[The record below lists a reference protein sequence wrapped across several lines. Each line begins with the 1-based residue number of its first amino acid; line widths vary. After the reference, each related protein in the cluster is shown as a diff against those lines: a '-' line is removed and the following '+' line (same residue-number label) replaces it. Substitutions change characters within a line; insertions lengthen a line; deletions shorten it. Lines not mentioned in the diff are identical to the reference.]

1 MAYIEAI
8 LREPQIFQSFQK
20 RFQYL
25 ESSGAI
31 LARSTRHRFG
41 KSRIPK
47 KLSQNR
53 SKSAQNCSK
62 LLTSAQNCSKSLTSA
77 QNCMKFALKL
87 HISIMISTQYYNILA
102 ILRGIGAN
110 IQYQYLETAKT
121 ILCGVLTHTGTNTVP
136 QHTATSAPLTR
147 VVPRGIDKHTWQT
160 LLSTKTKHPRC
171 CHAGAVVR
179 TGTRR
184 GTGTNTV
191 PQHTAISAPLTR
203 VVPWGIDKQTRQTL
217 LSIKAKHS
225 RF

>member
-77 QNCMKFALKL
+77 QNCMKFAFKS
-87 HISIMISTQYYNILA
+87 HISIIISTQYSNILA
-102 ILRGIGAN
+102 ILREIGAN
-110 IQYQYLETAKT
+110 IQYQYLETAQT
-121 ILCGVLTHTGTNTVP
+121 ILCGVLTCGRCEHDHGCVVVEVCGGGLEYRFP
-136 QHTATSAPLTR
+136 QR
-147 VVPRGIDKHTWQT
+147 VEHDADWCW
-160 LLSTKTKHPRC
+160 RC
-171 CHAGAVVR
+171 HVR
-179 TGTRR
+179 RSLDL
-184 GTGTNTV
+184 
-191 PQHTAISAPLTR
+191 H
-203 VVPWGIDKQTRQTL
+203 
-217 LSIKAKHS
+217 
-225 RF
+225 

>member
-1 MAYIEAI
+1 MPLRTPEKMAYIEAI

-77 QNCMKFALKL
+77 QNCIKFAFKS
-87 HISIMISTQYYNILA
+87 HISIIISTQYSNILA
-102 ILRGIGAN
+102 ILREIGAN
-110 IQYQYLETAKT
+110 IQYQYLERAKT
-121 ILCGVLTHTGTNTVP
+121 ILFGCLTHSLEKVGQKWTQATESDYNALRWPTAAQNDRNSITND
-136 QHTATSAPLTR
+136 S
-147 VVPRGIDKHTWQT
+147 
-160 LLSTKTKHPRC
+160 
-171 CHAGAVVR
+171 
-179 TGTRR
+179 
-184 GTGTNTV
+184 
-191 PQHTAISAPLTR
+191 
-203 VVPWGIDKQTRQTL
+203 
-217 LSIKAKHS
+217 
-225 RF
+225 

>member
-1 MAYIEAI
+1 MKIGVKERPWSALLSTGRCHTVMNATAVANLMQETTQTKPLRLRTPHRMAYIEAI

-77 QNCMKFALKL
+77 QNCMKFAFKS
-87 HISIMISTQYYNILA
+87 HISIIISTQYSNILA
-102 ILRGIGAN
+102 ILREIGAN
-110 IQYQYLETAKT
+110 IQYQY
-121 ILCGVLTHTGTNTVP
+121 
-136 QHTATSAPLTR
+136 
-147 VVPRGIDKHTWQT
+147 
-160 LLSTKTKHPRC
+160 
-171 CHAGAVVR
+171 
-179 TGTRR
+179 
-184 GTGTNTV
+184 
-191 PQHTAISAPLTR
+191 
-203 VVPWGIDKQTRQTL
+203 
-217 LSIKAKHS
+217 
-225 RF
+225 

>member
-77 QNCMKFALKL
+77 QNCMKFAFKS
-87 HISIMISTQYYNILA
+87 HISIIISTQYSNILA
-102 ILRGIGAN
+102 ILREIGAN

-121 ILCGVLTHTGTNTVP
+121 ILPDIECRW
-136 QHTATSAPLTR
+136 PLHR
-147 VVPRGIDKHTWQT
+147 LQLRPGCRPSRLGERRKHGRSEREVWMERPRLG
-160 LLSTKTKHPRC
+160 LSK
-171 CHAGAVVR
+171 V
-179 TGTRR
+179 
-184 GTGTNTV
+184 
-191 PQHTAISAPLTR
+191 S
-203 VVPWGIDKQTRQTL
+203 
-217 LSIKAKHS
+217 
-225 RF
+225 

>member
-1 MAYIEAI
+1 MEQFCRFASSSLQGALPQHCYGEDGSIWKYSLYLVNKFLCTLTHNSPLCSLLRNGTQTDRRNTSSALCDPWRSLRSSSQPKLRTPQKMAYIEAI

-77 QNCMKFALKL
+77 QNCMKFAFKS
-87 HISIMISTQYYNILA
+87 HIFIIISTQYSNILA
-102 ILRGIGAN
+102 ILREIGAN

-121 ILCGVLTHTGTNTVP
+121 ILCGVLKYEWFAH
-136 QHTATSAPLTR
+136 
-147 VVPRGIDKHTWQT
+147 
-160 LLSTKTKHPRC
+160 
-171 CHAGAVVR
+171 
-179 TGTRR
+179 
-184 GTGTNTV
+184 
-191 PQHTAISAPLTR
+191 
-203 VVPWGIDKQTRQTL
+203 
-217 LSIKAKHS
+217 
-225 RF
+225 

>member
-1 MAYIEAI
+1 MKLFQCAVRRQSERDGRLDSRGLFLAVCLDGNASAVAIRTPKKMAYIEAI

-77 QNCMKFALKL
+77 QNCMKFAFKS
-87 HISIMISTQYYNILA
+87 HISIIISTQYSNILA
-102 ILRGIGAN
+102 ILREIGAN
-110 IQYQYLETAKT
+110 IQYQYLDTAKT
-121 ILCGVLTHTGTNTVP
+121 ILFGCLSRNP
-136 QHTATSAPLTR
+136 P
-147 VVPRGIDKHTWQT
+147 PRGCNKSLGGSDP
-160 LLSTKTKHPRC
+160 PRSMASFQ
-171 CHAGAVVR
+171 AGDTAPGRVR
-179 TGTRR
+179 GAR
-184 GTGTNTV
+184 
-191 PQHTAISAPLTR
+191 
-203 VVPWGIDKQTRQTL
+203 K
-217 LSIKAKHS
+217 
-225 RF
+225 

>member
-1 MAYIEAI
+1 MTPGGTAPPIRTPQKMAYIEAI

-77 QNCMKFALKL
+77 QNCMKFAFKS
-87 HISIMISTQYYNILA
+87 HISIIISTQYSNILA
-102 ILRGIGAN
+102 ILREIGAN

-121 ILCGVLTHTGTNTVP
+121 ILFGVLTPGAWLQPRPKLTGELCGWEGL
-136 QHTATSAPLTR
+136 QR
-147 VVPRGIDKHTWQT
+147 VEDKRG
-160 LLSTKTKHPRC
+160 
-171 CHAGAVVR
+171 GAR
-179 TGTRR
+179 RSKARR
-184 GTGTNTV
+184 GE
-191 PQHTAISAPLTR
+191 AR
-203 VVPWGIDKQTRQTL
+203 R
-217 LSIKAKHS
+217 AK
-225 RF
+225 

>member
-1 MAYIEAI
+1 MYGQTVDLRTLVALKSTTHDRTATSHSSSPHTTERRLRTPKKMAYIEAI

-77 QNCMKFALKL
+77 QNCMKFAFKS
-87 HISIMISTQYYNILA
+87 HISILISTQYSNILA
-102 ILRGIGAN
+102 ILREIGAN
-110 IQYQYLETAKT
+110 IQYQYLETAR
-121 ILCGVLTHTGTNTVP
+121 IVAAFAL
-136 QHTATSAPLTR
+136 PL
-147 VVPRGIDKHTWQT
+147 
-160 LLSTKTKHPRC
+160 S
-171 CHAGAVVR
+171 
-179 TGTRR
+179 
-184 GTGTNTV
+184 
-191 PQHTAISAPLTR
+191 
-203 VVPWGIDKQTRQTL
+203 
-217 LSIKAKHS
+217 
-225 RF
+225 

>member
-77 QNCMKFALKL
+77 QNCMKFAFKS
-87 HISIMISTQYYNILA
+87 HISIIISTQYSNILA
-102 ILRGIGAN
+102 ILREIGAN

-121 ILCGVLTHTGTNTVP
+121 ILCGVLTPHEAWA
-136 QHTATSAPLTR
+136 QRRRSARCLKVKPPPPRAKLGAPPLS
-147 VVPRGIDKHTWQT
+147 P
-160 LLSTKTKHPRC
+160 
-171 CHAGAVVR
+171 
-179 TGTRR
+179 
-184 GTGTNTV
+184 
-191 PQHTAISAPLTR
+191 
-203 VVPWGIDKQTRQTL
+203 
-217 LSIKAKHS
+217 
-225 RF
+225 